1 VSTAGGAASRV
12 ASALPGRAWT
22 ALAPGR
28 INLMGEHTDYN
39 QGFVLPAAVD
49 RYCACAFEPAGGN
62 RLRLHSLDLADAF
75 EVEVGALEPLAASPA
90 DFTSLT
96 REGPQHWRRYALGV
110 LIEVHRAGL
119 PVPAGR
125 LAVSS
130 NVPIGAGLSSSAA
143 LEAALYTALVTSGP
157 PPLEA
162 AALCRRA
169 ENLWAGVPCGI
180 MDQFASFLGR
190 SGHALLLDC
199 RDLSWRPVPL
209 PAGVR
214 LTVVDSGVPRRL
226 ADGAYARR
234 RAEIDTA
241 LGILRKAAGP
251 LASLRE
257 LSPALFEELEDLLPD
272 PLRQRVRHVVGAIAR
287 VPQGVTALVL
297 GDEAAFGRLMYDC
310 HSSLARDYE
319 VSLPELDTIVES
331 AARVEGVLGAR
342 LTGAGFGG
350 CCVVLHRSGCEAALA
365 ERVAADFGHRFGHR
379 PVCHH
384 LDTADGARRIGTEE
398 A

>member
-1 VSTAGGAASRV
+1 VNPAGGAAGRV
-12 ASALPGRAWT
+12 ARALPGRAWT

-28 INLMGEHTDYN
+28 INLLGEHTDYSE
-39 QGFVLPAAVD
+39 GFVLPAAVD
-49 RYCACAFEPAGGN
+49 RFCACAFEPAAGG
-62 RLRLHSLDLADAF
+62 RLHLHSLDLEDAF
-75 EVEVGALEPLAASPA
+75 EVEPGALDTPAAVPA
-90 DFTSLT
+90 AFAALT
-96 REGPQHWRRYALGV
+96 RPGPQGWRRYALGV

-119 PVPAGR
+119 AVPAGR
-125 LAVSS
+125 LVISGD
-130 NVPIGAGLSSSAA
+130 VPVGAGLSSSAA
-143 LEAALYTALVTSGP
+143 LEAALYTALVTEGP

-169 ENLWAGVPCGI
+169 ENLWAGVPCGL

-214 LTVVDSGVPRRL
+214 LTVVDSGVERKL

-234 RAEIDTA
+234 RAELETA
-241 LGILRKAAGP
+241 LGILRRLAGP
-251 LASLRE
+251 LTSLRE
-257 LSPALFEELEDLLPD
+257 VTPALFEELEDLLPD
-272 PLRQRVRHVVGAIAR
+272 PLRRRVRHVVSSIAR
-287 VPQGVTALVL
+287 VPRGVTALAL
-297 GDEAAFGRLMYDC
+297 GDAAVFGRLMYDC

-319 VSLPELDTIVES
+319 VSRPELDGIVES
-331 AARVEGVLGAR
+331 SARVEGVLGAR

-350 CCVVLHRSGCEAALA
+350 CCVVLHRTGCEAALA
-365 ERVAADFGHRFGHR
+365 ERVEADFLDRFGHR

-384 LDTADGARRIGTEE
+384 LDTADGAHRISGEE
-398 A
+398 

>member
-1 VSTAGGAASRV
+1 VNPAGGAAGRV
-12 ASALPGRAWT
+12 ARALPGRAWT

-28 INLMGEHTDYN
+28 INLLGEHTDYSE
-39 QGFVLPAAVD
+39 GFVLPAAVD
-49 RYCACAFEPAGGN
+49 RFCAAAFEPAGGD
-62 RLRLHSLDLADAF
+62 RLRLCSLDLADAF
-75 EVEVGALEPLAASPA
+75 EVEPGALDTPAAAPA
-90 DFTSLT
+90 AFAALT
-96 REGPQHWRRYALGV
+96 GPGPQRWRRYALGV

-119 PVPAGR
+119 AVPAGR
-125 LAVSS
+125 LVISGD
-130 NVPIGAGLSSSAA
+130 VPVGAGLSSSAA
-143 LEAALYTALVTSGP
+143 LEAALYTALVTEGP

-162 AALCRRA
+162 AVLCRRA
-169 ENLWAGVPCGI
+169 ENVWAGVPCGI
-180 MDQFASFLGR
+180 MDQFTSFLGR

-214 LTVVDSGVPRRL
+214 LTVVDSGVERKL

-234 RAEIDTA
+234 RAELETA
-241 LGILRKAAGP
+241 LGILRRLAGP
-251 LASLRE
+251 LTSLRE
-257 LSPALFEELEDLLPD
+257 VTPALFEELEDLLPD
-272 PLRQRVRHVVGAIAR
+272 PLRRRVRHVVGAIAR
-287 VPQGVTALVL
+287 VPRGVTALAL

-310 HSSLARDYE
+310 HESLARDYE
-319 VSLPELDTIVES
+319 VSLPELDGIVES

-365 ERVAADFGHRFGHR
+365 EQVEADFLDRFGHR

-384 LDTADGARRIGTEE
+384 LDTADGAHRISGEE
-398 A
+398 